1 MPNKEIYLQ
10 EKILGRHYSGKSF
23 RVLERNKVFERS
35 NSKELEA
42 FDLHISKLRIEK
54 ERINAAR
61 QKLILSRKLF
71 NSTGKVIQSLRGK
84 TIEDDVAVELKLM
97 RRANSEMGLAKVSP
111 TLKKKTTRRQSLR
124 FSFGSEKDNDDD
136 ENKAE
141 ENAVGKES
149 MAIDYVADK
158 PEVFCKQLCSPRTL
172 KKGMS
177 CEGLSSDLCEVNSTI
192 GTEEGDDEVF
202 ENGDSVY
209 EKPSFSNELAVSK
222 AKKVHF
228 KDELIDNPKHL
239 DGKIRGLS
247 ETLKCTHIDETEM
260 KQHKSEAEEKEDTL
274 PPINTIFRQPRYS
287 VEMLIPGSFSP
298 RLPRPKSKSGVGS
311 EADVLPRIVERRRR
325 SLLNIDEIQKMVKL
339 HKDSNLGLKK

>member
-23 RVLERNKVFERS
+23 RVLERNKVCQRS

-84 TIEDDVAVELKLM
+84 TSEDDVAVELKLM
-97 RRANSEMGLAKVSP
+97 RRANSEMGLTKVSP
-111 TLKKKTTRRQSLR
+111 ILKQKAARRQSLR
-124 FSFGSEKDNDDD
+124 FPLGSEKDNEDD
-136 ENKAE
+136 EDEAE
-141 ENAVGKES
+141 ENAAGKRTV
-149 MAIDYVADK
+149 AIDFVSDK
-158 PEVFCKQLCSPRTL
+158 PEVLCKQTCSPRTL
-172 KKGMS
+172 RKGMS
-177 CEGLSSDLCEVNSTI
+177 CEGLSSDLCEAINNI
-192 GTEEGDDEVF
+192 GTEEEDDEVF

-209 EKPSFSNELAVSK
+209 GKPSFSDEVAVSK

-228 KDELIDNPKHL
+228 KNDLIDNPKNL
-239 DGKIRGLS
+239 KEKTRSLS
-247 ETLKCTHIDETEM
+247 ETLKCTHIDEAEM
-260 KQHKSEAEEKEDTL
+260 KQRKSEAEEKENTL
-274 PPINTIFRQPRYS
+274 PPINTIFRQPRFS
-287 VEMLIPGSFSP
+287 VEMSIPGFFSP
-298 RLPRPKSKSGVGS
+298 RLPRPKLKLGVGC
-311 EADVLPRIVERRRR
+311 EVDALPRIVERRRK

-339 HKDSNLGLKK
+339 QKDSNLGLKK